1 MNISAEEKSLD
12 EIASELAQMNQKI
25 KDMSATVEHL
35 HSDAAEIEQDQ
46 VRLLNDYF
54 HDFRLIFEGVA
65 KLVIWILIVGF
76 GALIASLWYL
86 L

>member
-1 MNISAEEKSLD
+1 MSTSAEEKSLHD
-12 EIASELAQMNQKI
+12 IASELAQMNQKI
-25 KDMSATVEHL
+25 KDMSVTVEHL
-35 HSDAAEIEQDQ
+35 HSDAAEIEQDH
-46 VRLLNDYF
+46 VRLLNGYF

-76 GALIASLWYL
+76 GVLIASIWYL